1 MLNLLKSIL
10 TNTADEPKT
19 QFPNRDRS
27 FPSHDRERAVLPSR
41 DCKGAVPREWAIA
54 GGNSQAVES
63 HFYDV
68 SSPDGR
74 AANFLIGEVSASGAR
89 ATALVNLIQ
98 SAFRSADQEAAAFE
112 LNRMLYERDR
122 YAAMF
127 WSQFDPETRLL
138 HFINA
143 GHLPPLLFKANR
155 RPMLRLEHAG
165 PGLGVFPNAT
175 YSEGSVSLDPGDILV
190 IYSDGIVEASD
201 HSDENFGEDRLI
213 TVVELSR
220 NKSVAEIRSR
230 ILSSVQAFAGDP
242 APATDC
248 TLLVIRYAPISYNA
262 VTRLSPHYRD
272 NDSARPSHLGNF

>member
-1 MLNLLKSIL
+1 ML
-10 TNTADEPKT
+10 TNIADDPKT
-19 QFPNRDRS
+19 S
-27 FPSHDRERAVLPSR
+27 LPSR
-41 DCKGAVPREWAIA
+41 DREGAVPREWAIA
-54 GGNSQAVES
+54 GDNFHADES
-63 HFYDV
+63 DFYDV

-74 AANFLIGEVSASGAR
+74 TTNFLIGEVSAAGVR
-89 ATALVNLIQ
+89 ATALVNMIK
-98 SAFRSADQEAAAFE
+98 SMVRSADREAAAFE
-112 LNRMLYERDR
+112 LNRMLYEQDR

-175 YSEGSVSLDPGDILV
+175 YRQGAVTLDPGDILV

-201 HSDENFGEDRLI
+201 HSDESFGEDRLI

-220 NKSVAEIRSR
+220 NKSVEEIRNR
-230 ILSSVQAFAGDP
+230 ILSSVQAFASDT
-242 APATDC
+242 APATDR

-262 VTRLSPHYRD
+262 VTRLSQHYRN
-272 NDSARPSHLGNF
+272 NDSTRPSHLGHF

>member
-1 MLNLLKSIL
+1 MMNLLKSML
-10 TNTADEPKT
+10 TNITDDPKT
-19 QFPNRDRS
+19 SLPNRDR
-27 FPSHDRERAVLPSR
+27 EGAVL
-41 DCKGAVPREWAIA
+41 REWAIA
-54 GGNSQAVES
+54 RGDKSRAVES
-63 HFYDV
+63 HFSDV
-68 SSPDGR
+68 SSPEGR
-74 AANFLIGEVSASGAR
+74 AATFLIGEVSASGAR
-89 ATALVNLIQ
+89 TATLVNLIQ

-112 LNRMLYERDR
+112 INRMLYEQDR

-165 PGLGVFPNAT
+165 PGLGVFPNAA
-175 YSEGSVSLDPGDILV
+175 YRQGSVSLDPGDILV

-201 HSDENFGEDRLI
+201 HSDESFGEDRLI

-220 NKSVAEIRSR
+220 NKSVEEIRTR
-230 ILSSVQAFAGDP
+230 ILSSVQTFASDT
-242 APATDC
+242 APATDR

-262 VTRLSPHYRD
+262 VTRLSQHYR
-272 NDSARPSHLGNF
+272 NNYSTRPSHLGHF

>member
-1 MLNLLKSIL
+1 MMNLLKSML
-10 TNTADEPKT
+10 TNIADDPKT
-19 QFPNRDRS
+19 S
-27 FPSHDRERAVLPSR
+27 LPSR
-41 DCKGAVPREWAIA
+41 DREGAVPREWAIA
-54 GGNSQAVES
+54 GDNSRAVES
-63 HFYDV
+63 HFSDV

-74 AANFLIGEVSASGAR
+74 AATFLIGEVSASGAR
-89 ATALVNLIQ
+89 AGALVNLIQ

-112 LNRMLYERDR
+112 INRMLYEQDR

-175 YSEGSVSLDPGDILV
+175 YRQGSVSVDPGDILV

-201 HSDENFGEDRLI
+201 HSDETFGEDRLI

-220 NKSVAEIRSR
+220 NKSVEEIRNR
-230 ILSSVQAFAGDP
+230 ILSSVQTFASDT

-262 VTRLSPHYRD
+262 VTRLSQHYRN
-272 NDSARPSHLGNF
+272 NDSARPSHLGHF

>member
-10 TNTADEPKT
+10 THTADKPKT
-19 QFPNRDRS
+19 KFLSRHRSLPNRDRQ
-27 FPSHDRERAVLPSR
+27 
-41 DCKGAVPREWAIA
+41 GAVPREWAIA
-54 GGNSQAVES
+54 GDNSHAVES
-63 HFYDV
+63 DFYDV

-74 AANFLIGEVSASGAR
+74 AANFLIGEVSASGVR

-98 SAFRSADQEAAAFE
+98 SMVRSADPAAAALE
-112 LNRMLYERDR
+112 INRMLYVQDR

-155 RPMLRLEHAG
+155 RPMLRLDHAG

-175 YSEGSVSLDPGDILV
+175 YQQGTASLDPGDILV

-201 HSDENFGEDRLI
+201 HSDESFGEDRLI

-220 NKSVAEIRSR
+220 NKSVEEIRNR
-230 ILSSVQAFAGDP
+230 ILSSVQAFAGET
-242 APATDC
+242 APATGR
-248 TLLVIRYAPISYNA
+248 TLLVIRYAPSSYNT

-272 NDSARPSHLGNF
+272 NDSARPSHLCNF

>member
-19 QFPNRDRS
+19 PF
-27 FPSHDRERAVLPSR
+27 PSR
-41 DCKGAVPREWAIA
+41 DRKGAVPREWAIA
-54 GGNSQAVES
+54 GNNSHAVES

-74 AANFLIGEVSASGAR
+74 AANFLIGEISPSGVR
-89 ATALVNLIQ
+89 AAALVSLIQ
-98 SAFRSADQEAAAFE
+98 SMARSADQEEAAFE
-112 LNRMLYERDR
+112 INRALYEQDR

-127 WSQFDPETRLL
+127 WSHFDPETRLL

-155 RPMLRLEHAG
+155 RPMLRLDHAG

-175 YSEGSVSLDPGDILV
+175 YRQGAVSLDPGDILV

-220 NKSVAEIRSR
+220 NKSVEEIRNR
-230 ILSSVQAFAGDP
+230 ILSSVQAFAGDT
-242 APATDC
+242 APATGR
-248 TLLVIRYAPISYNA
+248 TLFVIRYAPISYNA
-262 VTRLSPHYRD
+262 ATSLSSHYRD